1 MALRQFGLGRFGA
14 ALVLAVAGL
23 PLAAAAGEVTDFT
36 LENGLQVLVIE
47 DHRAPAVTQM
57 IYYKAGAAD
66 EQPGKSGI
74 AHFLEHLMFKGTEK
88 IGPKE
93 FSKIVEQLG
102 GSDNA
107 FTTAD
112 YTGYFQRVSAA
123 NLDRV
128 MEMEADRMR
137 GLILSESDVDTERQV
152 ILEERSQRIDNDPGA
167 LFSEQR
173 QAAQYLNHH
182 YRIPIIG
189 WRHEM
194 EGLTRE
200 DALDWY
206 RTYYAPNNAVLI
218 VAGDATPDEVRA
230 LAEKY
235 YGPIAPTQGLTE
247 RARPQEPPQIAERR
261 VTFADPRVSRPYVVR
276 SYLAPERNAGDQ
288 KQAAALAI
296 LAELLGG
303 DAQTSVL
310 GRKLVFGAK
319 KALYTSA
326 FYDGTSLDPTT
337 FGVVI
342 MPLPGVEMAD
352 AEAAMDK
359 ALDEFLAEGVDAA
372 QFERV
377 KTQVRA
383 SDIYAKD
390 SVGGLARKY
399 GEALTSG
406 LTIADVEAW
415 PQVLQSVTE
424 DEVMAA
430 ARDVLNR
437 DHAVTGWLTKKPGPA
452 EAVVPASAP
461 AAGGEV
467 LQ

>member
-1 MALRQFGLGRFGA
+1 MALRHFGA
-14 ALVLAVAGL
+14 AVLSACALSAGIG
-23 PLAAAAGEVTDFT
+23 PAAQAGEISDFT
-36 LENGLQVLVIE
+36 LENGLQVVVIE

-74 AHFLEHLMFKGTEK
+74 AHFLEHLMFKGTDK
-88 IGPKE
+88 VGPKE
-93 FSKIVEQLG
+93 FSRIVESLG

-107 FTTAD
+107 FTTSD
-112 YTGYFQRVSAA
+112 YTGYYQRVSAA

-137 GLILSESDVDTERQV
+137 GLKLSQSDVDTERQV

-167 LFSEQR
+167 LFNEQR

-200 DALDWY
+200 DALEWY
-206 RTYYAPNNAVLI
+206 RTYYAPNNAVLV
-218 VAGDATPDEVRA
+218 VAGDVTPDAVRG

-235 YGPIAPTQGLTE
+235 YGPIAPTEGLAE

-261 VTFADPRVSRPYVVR
+261 VTYADPRVSRPYVMR
-276 SYLAPERNAGDQ
+276 TYLAPERDAGDQ
-288 KQAAALAI
+288 KEAAALTV

-303 DAQTSVL
+303 DGQTSVL
-310 GRKLVFGAK
+310 GRKLTFDSK
-319 KALYTSA
+319 TALYTSA
-326 FYDGTSLDPTT
+326 FYDATSLDDTT

-342 MPLPGVEMAD
+342 MPLPGIALAD
-352 AEAAMDK
+352 AEAALDT
-359 ALDEFLAEGVDAA
+359 ALDAFMAEGVDPA
-372 QFERV
+372 QLERV

-383 SDIYAKD
+383 AEIYAQD
-390 SVGGLARKY
+390 SVAGLARKY

-406 LTIADVEAW
+406 LTMQDVADW
-415 PQVLQSVTE
+415 PAALQAVTAE
-424 DEVMAA
+424 DVMAA
-430 ARDVLNR
+430 AKDVLNR
-437 DHAVTGWLTKKPGPA
+437 DHAVTGWLQTKPGAP
-452 EAVVPASAP
+452 EAVTPASAP
-461 AAGGEV
+461 MQGNGEV